1 MTKTHVGTSGWSYE
15 DWVGPFYP
23 TRGTPKL
30 RHYSSVF
37 GTAEIDSTFYA
48 YPKPSM
54 VHGWV
59 KNTPPSFKFSAKLPQ
74 IITHKKR
81 LEKTDDELREFLDLI
96 KPIAEADKL
105 GAILIQLP
113 PSFTSQSQN
122 ALENFFTLLP
132 SEYSFAV
139 EFRHKSW
146 QESNINNLLEK
157 YHISNVITD
166 SPLELSFDISTDW
179 SFIRYHGRGQ
189 KIWYDYKYSQEEI
202 DKFAKKL
209 DEMPDKTG
217 VVYAYF
223 NNHYGGAAV
232 ENALQL
238 VQKTGSLTS
247 KQLEVLNHFKLK
259 MKDLDSFSG

>member
-1 MTKTHVGTSGWSYE
+1 
-15 DWVGPFYP
+15 VGPFYS

-48 YPKPSM
+48 YPKLGM
-54 VHGWV
+54 VQGWV
-59 KNTPPSFKFSAKLPQ
+59 KNTPPGFKFSAKLPQ

-81 LEKTDDELREFLDLI
+81 LEKVDDELREFLDLI

-122 ALENFFTLLP
+122 TLENFFKLLP
-132 SEYSFAV
+132 SEYFFAV

-146 QESNINNLLEK
+146 QESNVKKILES

-166 SPLELSFDISTDW
+166 SPLELSFDIATDW
-179 SFIRYHGRGQ
+179 LFIRYHGRGQ
-189 KIWYDYKYSQEEI
+189 KIWYNYRYSQEEI

-209 DEMPDKTG
+209 QEVQGKTSI
-217 VVYAYF
+217 VYAYF

-247 KQLEVLNHFKLK
+247 KQLEILNHFKLE